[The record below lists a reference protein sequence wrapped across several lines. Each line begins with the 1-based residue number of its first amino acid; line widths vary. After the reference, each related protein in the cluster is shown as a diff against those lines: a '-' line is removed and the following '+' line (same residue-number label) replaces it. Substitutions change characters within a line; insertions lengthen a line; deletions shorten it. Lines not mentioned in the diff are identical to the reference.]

1 MKIRAKMTLIIHCLA
16 LSIFSSS
23 PTAVTIPNPY
33 HAIKNIA
40 RKKANAFNIDNI
52 KSASVFALSA
62 TALHFSDHSKSQST
76 AQRLSNFVRI
86 RHARKNIKAHKII
99 YNRLI
104 FAFAIP
110 SGLSALIIN

>member
-1 MKIRAKMTLIIHCLA
+1 MTLIIHCLA

-40 RKKANAFNIDNI
+40 RKKANALSIDNI
-52 KSASVFALSA
+52 NKASEFALSA
-62 TALHFSDHSKSQST
+62 TELHFSDHSKSQSIHH
-76 AQRLSNFVRI
+76 RLRSLVKI
-86 RHARKNIKAHKII
+86 HHARKNINAHKII

-104 FAFAIP
+104 FAFAIH